1 MFKLMLNKS
10 GGSSAY
16 GATAILLA
24 LLIMFIIFLM
34 LAPPEFLDEL
44 NLTYVP
50 EYSSIVLLETPG
62 SLYVQN
68 ISQES
73 ETYIYDIGTIS
84 VDNFPK
90 SSESLL
96 IHQGIIKNSLF
107 KNEVLSF
114 DFDVKDLGN
123 LNKIYLSTNIIGK
136 SGSGELIVTLND
148 VVIYSRE
155 IYTNSNLN
163 LELPIRLINE
173 MNILKI
179 SVSSPGFAFWN
190 TNAYA
195 LSNIYL
201 IKEEY
206 SSKSERSELF
216 FLDRTT
222 TSDVRT
228 AKFMS
233 YVSKK
238 GSDDSLLKI
247 SINNKIIYSG
257 IPGSRLEVQFPNSY
271 LVPDTNELK
280 VETSRNGKYELRY
293 MYLHLETTKIS
304 DNAKIARYSFD
315 LDIIQWE
322 KVQDKNYAC
331 QLFLRKTSGKDD
343 RVTVEINNNLIKR
356 SFDSDFT
363 LVEDICYYLKEN
375 NNILRII
382 PENNV
387 VLDLLKFEIKNK

>member
-1 MFKLMLNKS
+1 MLNKS